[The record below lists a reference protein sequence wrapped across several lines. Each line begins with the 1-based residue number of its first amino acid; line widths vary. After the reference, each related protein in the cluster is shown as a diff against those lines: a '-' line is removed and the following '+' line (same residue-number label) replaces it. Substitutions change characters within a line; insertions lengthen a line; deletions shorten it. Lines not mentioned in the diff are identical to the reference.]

1 MLINWLSKLKKMN
14 NWGGYPPLN
23 SWILNVYKNIIIIDI
38 NNVQILKR

>member
-1 MLINWLSKLKKMN
+1 MLINWLNNLKKMN

-23 SWILNVYKNIIIIDI
+23 YGILVLYKNIIIIDI